1 MSRVLASTTTAEY
14 LGADELA
21 PKAKL
26 QKNKI
31 KMALMPE
38 KNNLTGLPQTFTDLC
53 RLKEVISCLA
63 IPSKSIKFKIHF
75 IMRKPNV

>member
-1 MSRVLASTTTAEY
+1 MLASTTTAEY
-14 LGADELA
+14 LGAEELA

-38 KNNLTGLPQTFTDLC
+38 NTIRTGLPQIFFTDLR
-53 RLKEVISCLA
+53 RLDSNLNM
-63 IPSKSIKFKIHF
+63 SFDSFKI
-75 IMRKPNV
+75 K

>member
-38 KNNLTGLPQTFTDLC
+38 KNNLTGLPQTFTDHR
-53 RLKEVISCLA
+53 RLKKLYHAWRFLQNPLS
-63 IPSKSIKFKIHF
+63 SKSIL
-75 IMRKPNV
+75 

>member
-1 MSRVLASTTTAEY
+1 MLASTTTAEY

-38 KNNLTGLPQTFTDLC
+38 KNNLTGLPQTLHRSSPVEKKSYHAWRFLQNAMSGS
-53 RLKEVISCLA
+53 LHILFM
-63 IPSKSIKFKIHF
+63 SKF
-75 IMRKPNV
+75 

>member
-31 KMALMPE
+31 KKALMPE
-38 KNNLTGLPQTFTDLC
+38 KTNLIGLPQTLH
-53 RLKEVISCLA
+53 RSLPVE
-63 IPSKSIKFKIHF
+63 
-75 IMRKPNV
+75 

>member
-1 MSRVLASTTTAEY
+1 MLASTTTAEY

-21 PKAKL
+21 TKAKL

-38 KNNLTGLPQTFTDLC
+38 KNNLTGLPQTFTDLR
-53 RLKEVISCLA
+53 RLKKLYHAWRFLQNPFDCALA
-63 IPSKSIKFKIHF
+63 
-75 IMRKPNV
+75 PNITFM